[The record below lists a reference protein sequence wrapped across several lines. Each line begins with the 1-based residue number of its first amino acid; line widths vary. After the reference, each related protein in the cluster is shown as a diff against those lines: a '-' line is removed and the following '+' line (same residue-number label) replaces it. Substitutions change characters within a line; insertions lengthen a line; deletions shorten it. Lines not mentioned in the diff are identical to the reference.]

1 MRTYPQPARGWA
13 GRIGALA
20 GLALVV
26 VCVQPGHAQARKYL
40 VEVGA
45 AGAYQSF
52 DANTQLD
59 GAAGGLGRL
68 GVWLPLNF
76 SVEVEGGFAS
86 PSSKSGSQS
95 VSVKQFAAS
104 ALYNIPLGSRNSFYL
119 KAGAGTTKYGSDC
132 PAVGRAGDPICGSSG
147 TLQGGAGVRV
157 GVTPTIF
164 VRGEGLYAH
173 YKSKDRA
180 NIAGTSLSNFGVNLG
195 LSVMLGSKPILDAD
209 GDGVLDNKDRC
220 PDTPAGASVD
230 ARGCPSD
237 SDGDGVPDGI
247 DRCPTTVA
255 GAAVDA
261 RGCSQDTDGDN
272 IPDGLDR
279 CPDTPAGVLVDAR
292 GCPKDS
298 DGDGIPDGLDRCSDT
313 PRGATVD
320 ALGCPGDEDGDGVLD
335 GLDRC
340 PRTPVGAS
348 VDAMGCAAGQKPNQP
363 QPSGA
368 QPPPQPNPAPAPAPN
383 APAPRPA
390 RPSNAAKPPPA
401 AQRAA
406 ADTTR
411 PAVDTT
417 GRPIQR
423 PNVTVP
429 RNAAQPGGLSAGI
442 IPDVAF
448 APGTARLQTSSYVA
462 LDSVADMLRANPALR
477 VEIGAHVEN
486 SGSSNDDIRITTL
499 QAEAV
504 RDYLVVKGASYQQ
517 IVARGYGSSVPLTTD
532 NTPRGKLANRRVEI
546 RPVEAGP

>member
-1 MRTYPQPARGWA
+1 MRTYRQPARGWA
-13 GRIGALA
+13 GRVGALA

-26 VCVQPGHAQARKYL
+26 VCAQTGVAQARKYL

-45 AGAYQSF
+45 AAAYRSF
-52 DANTQLD
+52 DSNTQLD

-86 PSSKSGSQS
+86 PGSKSGAKS
-95 VSVKQFAAS
+95 VSVRSFAGS
-104 ALYNIPLGSRNSFYL
+104 VLYNIPVGVKNSFYL
-119 KAGAGTTKYGSDC
+119 KAGVGNTKYGSDC
-132 PAVGRAGDPICGSSG
+132 PAIANAGDPICGSSG

-157 GVTPTIF
+157 GLTPTIF
-164 VRGEGLYAH
+164 ARAEGLYDH
-173 YKSKDRA
+173 YKSKDRQ
-180 NIAGTSLSNFGVNLG
+180 NVAGVSLSNVGVNLG
-195 LSVMLGSKPILDAD
+195 LSLMLASKPILDGD

-220 PDTPAGASVD
+220 PDTPSGASVD

-237 SDGDGVPDGI
+237 SDGDGVPDGL

-255 GAAVDA
+255 GAAVDS

-279 CPDTPAGVLVDAR
+279 CPDTPSGVLVDAR

-340 PRTPVGAS
+340 PRTPVGVT
-348 VDAMGCAAGQKPNQP
+348 VDAGGCGPGQKPAQN
-363 QPSGA
+363 QPSGGQPPPAPGAVPTPAPTQPARPGAARANAA
-368 QPPPQPNPAPAPAPN
+368 QPPPGQ
-383 APAPRPA
+383 RPA
-390 RPSNAAKPPPA
+390 I
-401 AQRAA
+401 
-406 ADTTR
+406 
-411 PAVDTT
+411 DTT

-423 PNVTVP
+423 PNATVP
-429 RNAAQPGGLSAGI
+429 RSAARPGVVSPGVLEGVTFS
-442 IPDVAF
+442 
-448 APGTARLQTSSYVA
+448 PGTARLDPSSYVV
-462 LDSVADMLRANPALR
+462 LDSVADMLRGRPDLR
-477 VEIGAHVEN
+477 VEIGAHVEK
-486 SGSSNDDIRITTL
+486 SGSPNDDTRITTL

-532 NTPRGKLANRRVEI
+532 TTPRGQLANRRVEI
-546 RPVEAGP
+546 HPATAGP

>member
-1 MRTYPQPARGWA
+1 VGT
-13 GRIGALA
+13 LA

-26 VCVQPGHAQARKYL
+26 ACAQTGAAQGRKYL
-40 VEVGA
+40 VELGA
-45 AGAYQSF
+45 AGVYQSF
-52 DANTQLD
+52 DSLASLKNS
-59 GAAGGLGRL
+59 AGGIGRI

-76 SVEVEGGFAS
+76 SLELQADFV
-86 PSSKSGSQS
+86 SSKSKTRDEKVG
-95 VSVKQFAAS
+95 VKTFAAS
-104 ALYNIPLGSRNSFYL
+104 ALYNIPIGLRNSVYL
-119 KAGAGTTKYGSDC
+119 KAGGGTTKYGSTCRD
-132 PAVGRAGDPICGSSG
+132 VVEVGDPICGRSG
-147 TLQGGAGVRV
+147 TLQGGAGVRI
-157 GVTPTIF
+157 GVTPTVMI
-164 VRGEGLYAH
+164 RAEGLLNRN
-173 YKSKDRA
+173 KSKGNPA
-180 NIAGTSLSNFGVNLG
+180 LTPPLPAHTIVNFGANLG
-195 LSVMLGSKPILDAD
+195 LSLMLGSKPIPDSD

-220 PDTPAGASVD
+220 PDTPTGASVD

-255 GAAVDA
+255 GAAVDS

-279 CPDTPAGVLVDAR
+279 CPDTPSGVLVDAR

-340 PRTPVGAS
+340 PRTPVGVT
-348 VDAMGCAAGQKPNQP
+348 VDAAGCGPSQKPGQP

-368 QPPPQPNPAPAPAPN
+368 QPAPPPSPAPAAPSN
-383 APAPRPA
+383 QAAPRTGAARANPA
-390 RPSNAAKPPPA
+390 QPPPG
-401 AQRAA
+401 Q
-406 ADTTR
+406 R

-423 PNVTVP
+423 PNATVP
-429 RNAAQPGGLSAGI
+429 RAAAQPGGITPGI
-442 IPDVAF
+442 IPDVTFTA
-448 APGTARLQTSSYVA
+448 GTARLETSSYVA
-462 LDSVADMLRANPALR
+462 LDSIADLLRAKPDLR
-477 VEIGAHVEN
+477 VEIGAHVEK
-486 SGSSNDDIRITTL
+486 SGSPGDETRITTL

-532 NTPRGKLANRRVEI
+532 TTPRGKLANRRVEI
-546 RPVEAGP
+546 RPVAAGP

>member
-1 MRTYPQPARGWA
+1 VVACAQT
-13 GRIGALA
+13 GA
-20 GLALVV
+20 
-26 VCVQPGHAQARKYL
+26 AQGRKYL
-40 VEVGA
+40 VELGA

-52 DANTQLD
+52 DSNTQLD

-68 GVWLPLNF
+68 GIWLPLNF
-76 SVEVEGGFAS
+76 SVEVEGAFSS
-86 PSSKSGSQS
+86 PNSKSGAQS
-95 VSVKQFAAS
+95 VSVKAFAAS
-104 ALYNIPLGSRNSFYL
+104 ALYNIPIGLRNSFYL
-119 KAGAGTTKYGSDC
+119 KAGGGTSKYGSNC
-132 PAVGRAGDPICGSSG
+132 PAVASPGDPICGSSG

-157 GVTPTIF
+157 GVTPTVM
-164 VRGEGLYAH
+164 VRGEGLFTH
-173 YKSKDRA
+173 YRSKDRQ
-180 NIAGTSLSNFGVNLG
+180 NIPGTSLSNFGINLG
-195 LSVMLGSKPILDAD
+195 VSLMLGSKPILDSD

-220 PDTPAGASVD
+220 PDTPTGASVD
-230 ARGCPSD
+230 SRGCPSD
-237 SDGDGVPDGI
+237 GDGDGVPDGI

-261 RGCSQDTDGDN
+261 RGCSQDSDGDN

-335 GLDRC
+335 GLDKC
-340 PRTPVGAS
+340 PRTPVGAAVNPS
-348 VDAMGCAAGQKPNQP
+348 GCAQGQTPNQP
-363 QPSGA
+363 TPSGA
-368 QPPPQPNPAPAPAPN
+368 QPPPAPTPKPAPAPAQ
-383 APAPRPA
+383 AAPRANAA
-390 RPSNAAKPPPA
+390 RPNNAAQPPPGG
-401 AQRAA
+401 Q
-406 ADTTR
+406 R
-411 PAVDTT
+411 PAIDTT

-429 RNAAQPGGLSAGI
+429 RAAAAPGGISSGV
-442 IPDVAF
+442 IPDVGF

-462 LDSVADMLRANPALR
+462 LDSVADILRGNPDLR
-477 VEIGAHVEN
+477 IEIGAHVDN
-486 SGSSNDDIRITTL
+486 SGSSNDDLRITTL

-532 NTPRGKLANRRVEI
+532 TTPRGRQANRRVEI
-546 RPVEAGP
+546 RSVAAGP

>member
-13 GRIGALA
+13 GRVGALA

-26 VCVQPGHAQARKYL
+26 VCAQTGAAQARKYL
-40 VEVGA
+40 VELGA

-52 DANTQLD
+52 DSNTQLD
-59 GAAGGLGRL
+59 GAPGGLGRL
-68 GVWLPLNF
+68 GIWLPLNF
-76 SVEVEGGFAS
+76 SVEVDGAFSS
-86 PSSKSGSQS
+86 PGSKSGSKS
-95 VSVKQFAAS
+95 VSVKSFAGS
-104 ALYNIPLGSRNSFYL
+104 VLYNIPVGARNSFYL
-119 KAGAGTTKYGSDC
+119 KAGVGNTKYGSDC
-132 PAVGRAGDPICGSSG
+132 PAVASPGDPICGSTG
-147 TLQGGAGVRV
+147 TLQGGAGLRV
-157 GVTPTIF
+157 GLSPTIF
-164 VRGEGLYAH
+164 IRGEGLYAH
-173 YKSKDRA
+173 YKSKDRQ
-180 NIAGTSLSNFGVNLG
+180 NVTGVSLSNFGVNLG
-195 LSVMLGSKPILDAD
+195 LSLMLGSKPIPDSD

-220 PDTPAGASVD
+220 PDTPTGASVD

-279 CPDTPAGVLVDAR
+279 CPDTPPGVLVDAR

-340 PRTPVGAS
+340 PRTPVGVT
-348 VDAMGCAAGQKPNQP
+348 VDASGCGPGQKPSP
-363 QPSGA
+363 AQPSGG
-368 QPPPQPNPAPAPAPN
+368 QPPPTPSPAPAPAPTQ
-383 APAPRPA
+383 PTPRPGAA
-390 RPSNAAKPPPA
+390 RANAAQPPPG
-401 AQRAA
+401 Q
-406 ADTTR
+406 R
-411 PAVDTT
+411 PAIDTT

-423 PNVTVP
+423 PNATVP
-429 RNAAQPGGLSAGI
+429 RSAAQPGTVSPGVLEG
-442 IPDVAF
+442 VTF
-448 APGTARLQTSSYVA
+448 TPGTARLETSSYVV
-462 LDSVADMLRANPALR
+462 LDSVADMLRSRPDLR
-477 VEIGAHVEN
+477 VEIGAHVEK
-486 SGSSNDDIRITTL
+486 SGSPSDDTRITTL

-532 NTPRGKLANRRVEI
+532 TTPRGQLANRRVEI
-546 RPVEAGP
+546 HPVTAGP

>member
-1 MRTYPQPARGWA
+1 VGT
-13 GRIGALA
+13 LA

-26 VCVQPGHAQARKYL
+26 ACAQTGAAQGRKYL
-40 VEVGA
+40 VELGA
-45 AGAYQSF
+45 AGVYQSF
-52 DANTQLD
+52 DSLASLKNS
-59 GAAGGLGRL
+59 AGGLGRI

-76 SVEVEGGFAS
+76 SLELQADFV
-86 PSSKSGSQS
+86 SSKSKTRDEKVG
-95 VSVKQFAAS
+95 VKTFAAS
-104 ALYNIPLGSRNSFYL
+104 ALYNIPIGLRNSVYL
-119 KAGAGTTKYGSDC
+119 KAGGGTTKYGSTCRD
-132 PAVGRAGDPICGSSG
+132 VVEVGDPICGRSG
-147 TLQGGAGVRV
+147 TLQGGAGVRI
-157 GVTPTIF
+157 GVTPTVMI
-164 VRGEGLYAH
+164 RAEGLLNRN
-173 YKSKDRA
+173 KSKGNPA
-180 NIAGTSLSNFGVNLG
+180 LTPPLPAHTIVNFGANLG
-195 LSVMLGSKPILDAD
+195 LSLMLGSKPIPDSD

-220 PDTPAGASVD
+220 PDTPTGASVD

-255 GAAVDA
+255 GAAVDS

-279 CPDTPAGVLVDAR
+279 CPDTPSGVLVDAR

-340 PRTPVGAS
+340 PRTPVGVT
-348 VDAMGCAAGQKPNQP
+348 VDAAGCGPSQKPGQP

-368 QPPPQPNPAPAPAPN
+368 QPAPPPSPAPAAPSN
-383 APAPRPA
+383 QAAPRTGAARANPA
-390 RPSNAAKPPPA
+390 QPPPG
-401 AQRAA
+401 Q
-406 ADTTR
+406 R
-411 PAVDTT
+411 PAADTT

-423 PNVTVP
+423 PNATVP
-429 RNAAQPGGLSAGI
+429 RAAAQPGGITPGI
-442 IPDVAF
+442 IPDVTFTA
-448 APGTARLQTSSYVA
+448 GTARLETSSYVA
-462 LDSVADMLRANPALR
+462 LDSIADLLRAKQELR
-477 VEIGAHVEN
+477 VEIGAHVEK
-486 SGSSNDDIRITTL
+486 SGSPNDDTRITTL

-532 NTPRGKLANRRVEI
+532 TTPRGKLANRRVEI
-546 RPVEAGP
+546 RPVAAGP